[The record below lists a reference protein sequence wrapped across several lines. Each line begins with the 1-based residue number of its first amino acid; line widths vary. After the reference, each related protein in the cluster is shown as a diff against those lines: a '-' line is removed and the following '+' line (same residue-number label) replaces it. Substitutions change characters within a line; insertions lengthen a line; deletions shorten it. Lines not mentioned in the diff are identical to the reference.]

1 MSEMAASTAADG
13 YLDGRSEGSMG
24 PQDWIDAALALLV
37 SEGVDAVK
45 VLRLAEGLG
54 VTRGSFY
61 WHFKNRAEL
70 LDALIKSWEGKNTRA
85 MTAALQNA
93 GDLTSGILALFDCW
107 LDIERF
113 EPRLESA
120 MRDWARRAARVHRA
134 VKRADDKRVQV
145 ITELF
150 TRSGY
155 AQPEA
160 FIRARIIYF
169 TQVGY
174 YALDVQE
181 TMDERFDYLKAYYRS
196 FTGEELDPAAAEAY
210 RLKHLEV

>member
-1 MSEMAASTAADG
+1 MSEVAAVEYSDG
-13 YLDGRSEGSMG
+13 PMG
-24 PQDWIDAALALLV
+24 PQDWIEAALALLV
-37 SEGVDAVK
+37 SEGIDAVK
-45 VLRLAEGLG
+45 VLRLAEELG

-61 WHFKNRAEL
+61 WHFKNRAAL
-70 LDALIKSWEGKNTRA
+70 LDALIKSWKAKNTRA
-85 MTAALQNA
+85 MTEALRDA

-113 EPRLESA
+113 DPGLDSA
-120 MRDWARRAARVHRA
+120 MRDWARRAARVRRA

-145 ITELF
+145 IAELF

-155 AQPEA
+155 GQPEA

-181 TMDERFDYLKAYYRS
+181 TMDERFDYLAAYHRG
-196 FTGEELDPAAAEAY
+196 FTGQELDPVTAEAY
-210 RLKHLEV
+210 RQKHLEA